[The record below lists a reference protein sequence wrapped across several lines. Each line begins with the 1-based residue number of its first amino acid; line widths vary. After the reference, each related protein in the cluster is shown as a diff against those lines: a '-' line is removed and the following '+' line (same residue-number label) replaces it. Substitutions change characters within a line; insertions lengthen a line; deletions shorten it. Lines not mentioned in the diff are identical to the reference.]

1 MTSNHIGNGRNTN
14 GFRRIDPP
22 RARTDQVLD
31 GVASKLRAKR
41 NPLPQRLLQ
50 SAAVIASPLA
60 LAAVLIACN
69 PTDASADGGSGGGGT
84 AGGANAYIPSPGGS
98 DGADGTVPGQGG
110 GGGGAGA
117 TWLFDGVGGA
127 GGSGAGG
134 IAGGAGAQT
143 VDDNGGDGANGNA
156 PGQGGGGG
164 GGGLN
169 SAFSASRTI
178 FGPSTGGRGGHGG
191 HGDGGGGGGAG
202 GTHSSSMANGDVDVS
217 VGINAPVAAG
227 DGGNGGEGLF
237 GSDGGSGGSGG
248 HVIYMP
254 NADSGRISM
263 GNGSSLYAGN
273 GGNGGAG
280 AQAGNGGDGG
290 IGIFANNTTVTLGA
304 GSGIFAGNGG
314 TGFVAGVG
322 GIGITGSNLT
332 ITSDGRIAGGISGD
346 GVQAHA
352 LAFTGGA
359 NTLSFGVNGLTNG
372 IANLVGGI
380 AVDGGGSLTIDQSA
394 TDATVANAIS
404 GVGSIIKDGASAI
417 ILTGTNTYSGA
428 TSINAGELHAAGL
441 NSLSAAS
448 AHVVAAGAV
457 LRLTNGIDQTIG
469 SLAGDGN
476 VDLGTSRLTAG
487 GNNASTTFSGVMSG
501 IGFTKAGTG
510 TLTLSGSNIHT
521 GRTIVND
528 GILRAGAAN
537 VFSSRSELSIDQ
549 TAVVDLNDFDQTASV
564 LTGRAGAQLLLGTA
578 ALTLAGNPFLSQG
591 TYSGDISGA
600 GGIIK
605 EGSYEQVFKGTNTYS
620 GATLINAGTISA
632 DGQNSLSSSSAHVVG
647 AGATL
652 LLWSVD
658 QTIGSLAGA
667 GTVTLLLNAELTAG
681 GDNTS
686 TTFSGSMD
694 GSGGFT
700 KAGTGTM
707 TFESMQVYSGGTT
720 VAGGTL
726 AVNSTLQNSA
736 TTVNSGGTLKGTGSL
751 RGVTVQAGGVHAPG
765 NSIGTQTVNG
775 PYLLQ
780 AGAILEIETN
790 AAGQSDLVIV
800 NGTVDLTGATLR
812 VLADGGNYALA
823 TSYLI
828 IDNDGVDAVAGPFAS
843 ITSNLAFLTPTVDYA
858 SNDASLGADGNDV
871 VLTLTRNDVNFTDVA
886 ETPNQ
891 SAVAGALNGLPANN
905 PLVVAVFGQSADG
918 ARQAFDALSGEVHA
932 SVGTVLANDSRLTR
946 RIILGRLQQAANAG
960 QGGGATQLAGAGT
973 DAPVT
978 VAGSFDAPMALGMG
992 SGRGASGDGTP
1003 VAASPLVFW
1012 TQGFGSWGGFDGNG
1026 NAASADRTIGGFLS
1040 GADADLGD
1048 GWRAGLAL
1056 GYSQS
1061 SVHVGVRRSSANIDS
1076 YHLSAYTGG
1085 MAGAVALR
1093 GGGLWSWN
1101 DIDSNRTVAFPG
1113 FLDRVDASYNGD
1125 VGQLFAEAALPLST
1139 GVIAYEPF
1147 ANLAYVH
1154 VSTDRF
1160 TEQGG
1165 AAALDGFGGS
1175 NDTGFASLGLRI
1187 AGNAMLGD
1195 ARIAPRA
1202 SFAWQY
1208 AFGDIDPVQGLA
1220 FSSGGPAFGIA
1231 GVPLA
1236 RNAALIDAGFDVL
1249 LAPDATLSLSYNG
1262 ELAGDVEDHGV
1273 SGRLNWRF

>member
-1 MTSNHIGNGRNTN
+1 MRGKRHGKQASDVNRRHIRMS
-14 GFRRIDPP
+14 P
-22 RARTDQVLD
+22 
-31 GVASKLRAKR
+31 
-41 NPLPQRLLQ
+41 
-50 SAAVIASPLA
+50 AAAAGPALAIA
-60 LAAVLIACN
+60 LAAAGPAQAQTWLGNDATN
-69 PTDASADGGSGGGGT
+69 PTNFNL
-84 AGGANAYIPSPGGS
+84 GANWS
-98 DGADGTVPGQGG
+98 T
-110 GGGGAGA
+110 
-117 TWLFDGVGGA
+117 
-127 GGSGAGG
+127 
-134 IAGGAGAQT
+134 
-143 VDDNGGDGANGNA
+143 GNA
-156 PGQGGGGG
+156 PGY
-164 GGGLN
+164 
-169 SAFSASRTI
+169 
-178 FGPSTGGRGGHGG
+178 
-191 HGDGGGGGGAG
+191 GDTATFAGGGASQTVNVTQTADLGAG
-202 GTHSSSMANGDVDVS
+202 GLLFNAAAPAYTINIEQVLLLTNITNNSGVAQTINVGQSYLHVLNPGVASAVTINQSGTGVVQFDTTYDASAAFFTASGTNGAILVRGDGTTVSLGSLNS
-217 VGINAPVAAG
+217 VGNGRISFE
-227 DGGNGGEGLF
+227 GNGSMIEVGALDQNDTFSGYFTTQGAGTGGLRKVGTGTLTLNLTKPTGTVGEYTGPTEVVAGTLNMRSSASF
-237 GSDGGSGGSGG
+237 GTADSGTSVASGATLSLSGGSYSVADALSLAGNGVNGGGALRNIENFHTVIGGITLTDTARINSDAGMLTLSGPISRTNQSLTFGGAGNVTVSGTIGGSGDVIKDGSGSLTLSG
-248 HVIYMP
+248 NNNVYSGTTTVGEGILLGGAV
-254 NADSGRISM
+254 NAFSSGGFMAVWQDGKVDLNGFDQTVM
-263 GNGSSLYAGN
+263 GLSTDAGQGSGNILLTDATLTLGGNSSL
-273 GGNGGAG
+273 
-280 AQAGNGGDGG
+280 
-290 IGIFANNTTVTLGA
+290 FFTTT
-304 GSGIFAGNGG
+304 FE
-314 TGFVAGVG
+314 
-322 GIGITGSNLT
+322 
-332 ITSDGRIAGGISGD
+332 GGISG
-346 GVQAHA
+346 
-352 LAFTGGA
+352 TGGVIKEGA
-359 NTLSFGVNGLTNG
+359 YEQRF
-372 IANLVGGI
+372 
-380 AVDGGGSLTIDQSA
+380 GGS
-394 TDATVANAIS
+394 
-404 GVGSIIKDGASAI
+404 
-417 ILTGTNTYSGA
+417 NTYGGA
-428 TSINAGELHAAGL
+428 TAINEGRIVATSTNAF
-441 NSLSAAS
+441 SANS

-457 LRLTNGIDQTIG
+457 LQLADWDQAIG
-469 SLAGDGN
+469 SLAGGGD
-476 VDLGTSRLTAG
+476 VDLGSGTLTAG
-487 GNNASTTFSGVMSG
+487 GDDTSTTFSGVMSG
-501 IGFTKAGTG
+501 NGGFDKKGTG
-510 TLTLSGSNIHT
+510 TQTFTGANTYTGATNVDDGTLVVGVGGAGS
-521 GRTIVND
+521 IVSD
-528 GILRAGAAN
+528 VTVGAA
-537 VFSSRSELSIDQ
+537 
-549 TAVVDLNDFDQTASV
+549 
-564 LTGRAGAQLLLGTA
+564 GT
-578 ALTLAGNPFLSQG
+578 L
-591 TYSGDISGA
+591 
-600 GGIIK
+600 
-605 EGSYEQVFKGTNTYS
+605 
-620 GATLINAGTISA
+620 
-632 DGQNSLSSSSAHVVG
+632 
-647 AGATL
+647 
-652 LLWSVD
+652 
-658 QTIGSLAGA
+658 
-667 GTVTLLLNAELTAG
+667 
-681 GDNTS
+681 
-686 TTFSGSMD
+686 M
-694 GSGGFT
+694 
-700 KAGTGTM
+700 GTG
-707 TFESMQVYSGGTT
+707 
-720 VAGGTL
+720 
-726 AVNSTLQNSA
+726 AV
-736 TTVNSGGTLKGTGSL
+736 G
-751 RGVTVQAGGVHAPG
+751 GVTVQSGGVHAPG

-790 AAGQSDLVIV
+790 AVGQSDLVVV
-800 NGTVDLTGATLR
+800 NGTVDITGATLR

>member
-14 GFRRIDPP
+14 GFLGTDAP
-22 RARTDQVLD
+22 RARTDQARES
-31 GVASKLRAKR
+31 VASTLRAKR

-84 AGGANAYIPSPGGS
+84 AGGADAYSISNGGA
-98 DGADGTVPGQGG
+98 GADGTAAGQGG

-117 TWLFDGVGGA
+117 QLSSGPVGGA

-143 VDDNGGDGANGNA
+143 LGGNGGDGAHGNA

-164 GGGLN
+164 GGGLGD
-169 SAFSASRTI
+169 AFTLGISLSSSLTQ
-178 FGPSTGGRGGHGG
+178 GRGGHGG

-202 GTHSSSMANGDVDVS
+202 GITATSTANGDVYVS
-217 VGINAPVAAG
+217 VGTNVTRRAG

-248 HVIYMP
+248 HGIYMP
-254 NADSGRISM
+254 NADSGLISA

-273 GGNGGAG
+273 GGNGGVG
-280 AQAGNGGDGG
+280 AEAGNGGDGG

-314 TGFVAGVG
+314 TGLVAGIG

-332 ITSDGRIAGGISGD
+332 LTSDGRIAGGVSGD

-380 AVDGGGSLTIDQSA
+380 VVGGGGSLTIDQWV
-394 TDATVANAIS
+394 TDATIANAIT
-404 GVGSIIKDGASAI
+404 GDGSIIKDGARTVVLS
-417 ILTGTNTYSGA
+417 GTNTYSGV
-428 TSINAGELHAAGL
+428 TSINAGELHAGGQ

-457 LRLTNGIDQTIG
+457 LRLTNGIDQTVG

-476 VDLGTSRLTAG
+476 VELGTSRLTAG

-501 IGFTKAGTG
+501 NSFAKVGTG
-510 TLTLSGSNIHT
+510 TLTLSGSNIHAGIT
-521 GRTIVND
+521 FVNE

-537 VFSSRSELSIDQ
+537 VLSSRSELRIDQ
-549 TAVVDLNDFDQTASV
+549 TAVVDLNDFDQAV
-564 LTGRAGAQLLLGTA
+564 YALQGRAGAQLLLGTA
-578 ALTLAGNPFLSQG
+578 ALTLAGNPSLAQAS
-591 TYSGDISGA
+591 YSGDISGA

-605 EGSYEQVFKGTNTYS
+605 ESSYEQIFKGNNTYS

-652 LLWSVD
+652 RLWSAD

-667 GTVTLLLNAELTAG
+667 GHVDIRAQRLIAG

-686 TTFSGSMD
+686 TTFSGAMT
-694 GSGGFT
+694 GTGWFT
-700 KAGTGTM
+700 KTGTGVM
-707 TFESMQVYSGGTT
+707 TFEGTQDYSGGTT

-780 AGAILEIETN
+780 AGSILEIETN

-812 VLADGGNYALA
+812 VLADAGNYSLA
-823 TSYLI
+823 TDYLI
-828 IDNDGVDAVAGPFAS
+828 IDNDSNDAVTGTFGPV
-843 ITSNLAFLTPTVDYA
+843 TSNLAFLTPTVVYD
-858 SNDASLGADGNDV
+858 GGDGNDV

-946 RIILGRLQQAANAG
+946 RIILGRLQQAANAA
-960 QGGGATQLAGAGT
+960 QAGGTQFAATGAS
-973 DAPVT
+973 APMA

-1012 TQGFGSWGGFDGNG
+1012 TQGFGSWGDFDGNG

-1061 SVHVGVRRSSANIDS
+1061 NIHVGARRSSANIDS

-1165 AAALDGFGGS
+1165 VAALDGFGGS
-1175 NDTGFASLGLRI
+1175 NGTGFASLGLRI